1 MSNMNNDQESIQF
14 WSSLLHSVA
23 DSDPKDDHLSEISS
37 PIMVMST
44 SMAIDVSPKP
54 FNAPRDGHKAG
65 PQKAIAETGDISIDE
80 GGQRSAE
87 KHIEVIKK
95 EGEKEEI
102 KNFGKN
108 KRPRTN
114 EARNTA
120 EKSQSMGPMLPL
132 GMKMDFP
139 APWFPSIPP
148 NFIMPPFS
156 GFTPGET
163 SCAYGNQNIEP
174 STTKLTITSNMD
186 KDRESL
192 QFWSSLLYS
201 LADSDPKDGLFP
213 EINSPIMVMSTSMAT
228 DGKAISETGDK
239 IIHEG
244 GQRSAEKE
252 IEVEKKVGATEETKN
267 LGKRPRTNEAR
278 NIAEKRRRADIKTK
292 IENLKQ
298 LTPNCKKRD
307 IASILDCII
316 DNIRWMKHYVESQSM
331 GPMLPLG
338 MKMDFPAPWFP
349 FSPPIFI
356 MPRFVAFTPG
366 ETSGGNQQSV
376 PVTTK
381 V

>member
-14 WSSLLHSVA
+14 WSSLLHSLA

-120 EKSQSMGPMLPL
+120 EKRDIASTLDCIIDNIRWMKHYVESQSMGPMLPL

-174 STTKLTITSNMD
+174 STTK
-186 KDRESL
+186 
-192 QFWSSLLYS
+192 
-201 LADSDPKDGLFP
+201 
-213 EINSPIMVMSTSMAT
+213 V
-228 DGKAISETGDK
+228 
-239 IIHEG
+239 
-244 GQRSAEKE
+244 
-252 IEVEKKVGATEETKN
+252 
-267 LGKRPRTNEAR
+267 
-278 NIAEKRRRADIKTK
+278 
-292 IENLKQ
+292 
-298 LTPNCKKRD
+298 
-307 IASILDCII
+307 
-316 DNIRWMKHYVESQSM
+316 
-331 GPMLPLG
+331 
-338 MKMDFPAPWFP
+338 
-349 FSPPIFI
+349 
-356 MPRFVAFTPG
+356 
-366 ETSGGNQQSV
+366 
-376 PVTTK
+376 
-381 V
+381 